1 MIIGV
6 YVDTT
11 DWGANFWDDPDTFG
25 DDNFCYV
32 NIPTD
37 IVMKWFYDYIY
48 NANDPEVDDFEKWYK
63 EVYTAD
69 DTDGLYQYAK
79 ERGCNC
85 WRVE

>member
-37 IVMKWFYDYIY
+37 IVMKWFYDCIM
-48 NANDPEVDDFEKWYK
+48 KWCFQ
-63 EVYTAD
+63 TISSMS
-69 DTDGLYQYAK
+69 
-79 ERGCNC
+79 
-85 WRVE
+85 